1 VKVMKASW
9 LHVALNLKRIRQH
22 ELWRLA
28 EPSCGSYDDYVLG
41 VLRLNK
47 YVAAR
52 MLRAVTYTEER
63 RPELV
68 RDFRERPDDV
78 QVPSY
83 ETVDRLRRIQNR
95 FEEREGDFR
104 ELESRVFDEGIGRV
118 ALKRAIDEKLAG
130 SRSNGDDDRAE
141 AQAAAAGARESLDA
155 IVADLRAIQGKLRR
169 LQVSGDA
176 RRLIAQL
183 IEALE

>member
-1 VKVMKASW
+1 MKASW
-9 LHVALNLKRIRQH
+9 LHVALNLKRIRQD

-28 EPSCGSYDDYVLG
+28 EPACGSYDDYVLG

-52 MLRAVTYTEER
+52 MLRAVSYTEER
-63 RPELV
+63 RPELL
-68 RDFRERPDDV
+68 RDFRERPGDV

-83 ETVDRLRRIQNR
+83 ETVDRLRRIQSR

-118 ALKRAIDEKLAG
+118 ALKRAIDEKLAD
-130 SRSNGDDDRAE
+130 SRPEDDGERPE
-141 AQAAAAGARESLDA
+141 GRAAAGGARETLDA
-155 IVADLRAIQGKLRR
+155 IVMDLREIEGKLRR
-169 LQVSGDA
+169 LRVPAEA
-176 RRLIAQL
+176 RRLISQL
-183 IEALE
+183 IEALD